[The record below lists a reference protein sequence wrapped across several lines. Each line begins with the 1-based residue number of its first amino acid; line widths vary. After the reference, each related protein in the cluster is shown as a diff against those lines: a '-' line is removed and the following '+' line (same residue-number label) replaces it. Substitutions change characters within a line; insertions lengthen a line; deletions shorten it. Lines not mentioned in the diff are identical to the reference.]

1 MSATRSVLTW
11 LDDVRFAVRRLRRRV
26 SVTMLVIT
34 ILALGL
40 GANAAIVSVAHAL
53 LWRPL
58 PFPNGDRL
66 VMIRSDVAG
75 APGRIAIRE
84 YRALLADSHLLEAVA
99 PFHPTQYNLAQ
110 LGATPE
116 AVTGTTTTSNLLR
129 VLGVEPVVGA
139 TWPTSLDLTRQYT
152 VVLGHGLW
160 RRAFGGDPSI
170 VGKSVRLDG
179 YDYHVVGVAPEGAD
193 FPERTDVY
201 RAMTEYN
208 ADDARRMLLLGL
220 VRRGV
225 TLAQVRA
232 ELGALSGKLARTYPD
247 SNTGVALHADGL
259 RDAVIGDSRPFMWLL
274 VGGALVV
281 LTLTCA
287 NAGGLMLARALDR
300 QGDLSVRLALGASQ
314 ARLLREL
321 VAEHLLLG
329 LAGSLL
335 GLALAQGVLGVL
347 LSQFEFKL
355 PVWMGVRLSWPIAIG
370 TVIAGLMCG
379 VVSAIPPALRLVGVP
394 AVDGLKSIGR
404 SAGSGPATR
413 LQRWLVVGQIAL
425 TMLLLATAGLLARSV
440 GRLLGAPMGFDAQ
453 NVFTVRVDPPWVRYP
468 DTATTSEFYRRVTD
482 EIRRLPGVA
491 SAAINQNLPLATLPD
506 AVSRTFFVEGQPAR
520 RRGEQPFAVVQQV
533 GPGYFETMRIRFRRG
548 RDIGSH
554 DLPDS
559 MPVAVVGARLAAQ
572 FWPNADPIGKRLRL
586 EGTALR
592 TGGAGPLSATIEMPW
607 LTVVGVADD
616 VRHEHV
622 RARPGFD
629 VYLPYTQH
637 FTGDAYIVV
646 RSTLPAE
653 TLARVVPAAVRRI
666 DPEQSVFASR
676 PMTAIVDQTIWQ
688 ARLAG
693 TLGVGF
699 ALLALVLAAAGLHA
713 IVSQSVSRRTREMG
727 LRLAIGATP
736 RDVGGII
743 ARETFRLV
751 IAGVGLGLA
760 GSLAMGRAAGAL
772 LYDVSAWDPLTHLA
786 AATFLALGAAIAAL
800 SPARRAARISPLTAL
815 RQP

>member
-1 MSATRSVLTW
+1 
-11 LDDVRFAVRRLRRRV
+11 VRRLRRRAGL
-26 SVTMLVIT
+26 TALVVT

-66 VMIRSDVAG
+66 VVIRSDVAG
-75 APGRIAIRE
+75 ASGKVSIRE
-84 YRALLADSHLLEAVA
+84 YRALLANARLLEAVA
-99 PFHPTQYNLAQ
+99 PFYPTQYNLAQ
-110 LGATPE
+110 QGATPE
-116 AVTGTTTTSNLLR
+116 AVSGTTTTSNLLR
-129 VLGVEPVVGA
+129 VLGVEPVVGE
-139 TWPTSLDLTRQYT
+139 TWPASLDLTRQYT
-152 VVLGHGLW
+152 VVLGYGLW

-179 YDYHVVGVAPEGAD
+179 YDYHVVGVAPEGVD

-225 TLAQVRA
+225 TLPQVRD
-232 ELGALSGKLARTYPD
+232 ELNAMSRELARTYPD
-247 SNTGVALHADGL
+247 SNTGVSLRADEL

-274 VGGALVV
+274 LGGAVVV

-287 NAGGLMLARALDR
+287 NAGGLMLARGLHR

-321 VAEHLLLG
+321 IAEHMLLG

-335 GLALAQGVLGVL
+335 GLALAQGMLGVL

-355 PVWMGVRLSWPIAIG
+355 PVWMGVHLSWPLAIG
-370 TVIAGLMCG
+370 TVLTGLVCGIA
-379 VVSAIPPALRLVGVP
+379 SAIPPALRLVRVP

-404 SAGSGPATR
+404 SGGTGPATR
-413 LQRWLVVGQIAL
+413 LQRGLVVGQIAM
-425 TMLLLATAGLLARSV
+425 TMLLLATAGLLARSA
-440 GRLLGAPMGFDAQ
+440 GRLLNAPMGFVPT

-468 DTATTSEFYRRVTD
+468 DTATTSEFYRRAIE
-482 EIRRLPGVA
+482 EIRRLPGVT
-491 SAAINQNLPLATLPD
+491 SAAVNQNLPLATLPD
-506 AVSRTFFVEGQPAR
+506 GVSRTFFVEGQPAQ
-520 RRGEQPFAVVQQV
+520 RRGEQPFAVVQQI
-533 GPGYFETMRIRFRRG
+533 GPGYFETLRIRLRQG
-548 RDIGSH
+548 RDIGTH
-554 DLPDS
+554 DLADS
-559 MPVAVVGARLAAQ
+559 MPVTVVGARLAAQ
-572 FWPNADPIGKRLRL
+572 FWPDADPLGKRLRL

-592 TGGAGPLSATIEMPW
+592 TGGSGALSPTVEMPW
-607 LTVVGVADD
+607 LTVVGVVDD

-622 RARPGFD
+622 RATPGFD
-629 VYLPYTQH
+629 IYLPYTQH

-646 RSTLPAE
+646 RSTLPADA
-653 TLARVVPAAVRRI
+653 LARVVPAAVRRV
-666 DPEQSVFASR
+666 DPEQSVFAAR

-693 TLGVGF
+693 TLGLGF
-699 ALLALVLAAAGLHA
+699 ALLALALAAAGLHA
-713 IVSQSVSRRTREMG
+713 MVSQSVTRRTREMG

-736 RDVGGII
+736 LDVGRLI
-743 ARETFRLV
+743 ARETVRLV
-751 IAGVGLGLA
+751 VPGLGVGLAAAL
-760 GSLAMGRAAGAL
+760 LIGRAAEAL
-772 LYDVSAWDPLTHLA
+772 LYDVSAWDPGTYA
-786 AATFLALGAAIAAL
+786 AAIACLGIAAIGAAVAPAL
-800 SPARRAARISPLTAL
+800 RASRVDPLTAL

>member
-1 MSATRSVLTW
+1 MLRFPVAW
-11 LDDVRFAVRRLRRRV
+11 LDDLRFAVRAFRRRV
-26 SVTMLVIT
+26 GVTMLVVT

-66 VMIRSDVAG
+66 VVIRSDVAG
-75 APGRIAIRE
+75 APGKVSIRE
-84 YRALLADSHLLEAVA
+84 YRSLLADAKLFEAVA
-99 PFHPTQYNLAQ
+99 PFYPTQYNLAQ
-110 LGATPE
+110 RDATPE
-116 AVTGTTTTSNLLR
+116 AVTGTTTTSNMLR
-129 VLGVEPVVGA
+129 VLGVEPIVGA
-139 TWPTSLDLTRQYT
+139 TWPSSLDLTRQYT

-179 YDYHVVGVAPEGAD
+179 YDYHVVGIAPEGAD

-208 ADDARRMLLLGL
+208 ADDARRMRLLGL

-225 TLAQVRA
+225 TLEQVRA
-232 ELGALSGKLARTYPD
+232 ELESLSGELARTYPD
-247 SNTGVALHADGL
+247 SNTGVALHADTL

-274 VGGALVV
+274 IGGALVV
-281 LTLTCA
+281 LALTCA
-287 NAGGLMLARALDR
+287 NAGGLMLARVLDR

-314 ARLLREL
+314 TRLLREL
-321 VAEHLLLG
+321 VAEHALLG

-335 GLALAQGVLGVL
+335 ALALAQGALGVIV
-347 LSQFEFKL
+347 SHFEFKL
-355 PVWMGVRLSWPIAIG
+355 PAWMGVQLSWPLAVG
-370 TVIAGLMCG
+370 TLVAGLVCG
-379 VVSAIPPALRLVGVP
+379 VLSAIPPALRLVRVP

-404 SAGSGPATR
+404 SAGSGSATR
-413 LQRWLVVGQIAL
+413 LQRGLVVGQVAL

-440 GRLLGAPMGFDAQ
+440 GRLLTAPMGFVAQ
-453 NVFTVRVDPPWVRYP
+453 NVFTLRVDPPWVRYP
-468 DTATTSEFYRRVTD
+468 DAATTSEFYRRVTD
-482 EIRRLPGVA
+482 EIRRLPGVT

-506 AVSRTFFVEGQPAR
+506 AVSRTFFVEGQPMR
-520 RRGEQPFAVVQQV
+520 RRSEQPFAVVQQV
-533 GPGYFETMRIRFRRG
+533 GPGYFDTMRIRLRNG
-548 RDIGSH
+548 RDVSAH
-554 DLPDS
+554 DLANS
-559 MPVAVVGARLAAQ
+559 LPVAVVGARLAAQ
-572 FWPNADPIGKRLRL
+572 FWPNADPVGKRFRL

-592 TGGAGPLSATIEMPW
+592 TGGAGPLSPTMEMPW
-607 LTVVGVADD
+607 LTVVGVVDD

-622 RARPGFD
+622 RASPGFD
-629 VYLPYTQH
+629 IYLPYTQA

-646 RSTLPAE
+646 RSSLPPE
-653 TLARVVPAAVRRI
+653 TLARVVPAAVRRV

-693 TLGVGF
+693 TLGLGF
-699 ALLALVLAAAGLHA
+699 AFLALALATAGLHA

-736 RDVGGII
+736 RDVGVLI
-743 ARETFRLV
+743 ARETFRMVVPGLALGLIAALV
-751 IAGVGLGLA
+751 I
-760 GSLAMGRAAGAL
+760 GRAAGSL
-772 LYDVSAWDPLTHLA
+772 LYDVSGWDPVTYLA
-786 AATFLALGAAIAAL
+786 ATLFLGLASVAAAS
-800 SPARRAARISPLTAL
+800 SPAVRAARVDPLTAL
-815 RQP
+815 RQS

>member
-1 MSATRSVLTW
+1 MSVLDSDLMW
-11 LDDVRFAVRRLRRRV
+11 FDDLRFAVRQLRRRAGV
-26 SVTMLVIT
+26 STLVVT

-40 GANAAIVSVAHAL
+40 GANAAIVSVANAL

-66 VMIRSDVAG
+66 VVIRSDVAG
-75 APGRIAIRE
+75 APGKVSIRE
-84 YRALLADSHLLEAVA
+84 YRSLLTDARLFEAVA
-99 PFHPTQYNLAQ
+99 PFYPTQYNLAQ
-110 LGATPE
+110 QGTTPE
-116 AVTGTTTTSNLLR
+116 AVTGTTTTSNMLR
-129 VLGVEPVVGA
+129 ALGVEPVIGA
-139 TWPTSLDLTRQYT
+139 MWPTSLDLTRQYT

-179 YDYHVVGVAPEGAD
+179 YDYHVVGIAPEGAD

-225 TLAQVRA
+225 TLEQVRA
-232 ELGALSGKLARTYPD
+232 ELESLSGGLARTYPD
-247 SNTGVALHADGL
+247 SNTGVSLHADTL

-274 VGGALVV
+274 IGGALVV

-314 ARLLREL
+314 TRLLREL
-321 VAEHLLLG
+321 VIEHVLLG
-329 LAGSLL
+329 LGGSLL
-335 GLALAQGVLGVL
+335 ALALAHGILGVL

-355 PVWMGVRLSWPIAIG
+355 PAWMSVHLSWPIALG
-370 TVIAGLMCG
+370 TVIAGLVCG
-379 VVSAIPPALRLVGVP
+379 AFSAIPPAARLVRAP
-394 AVDGLKSIGR
+394 AVDGLKSAGR
-404 SAGSGPATR
+404 SAGAGSATR
-413 LQRWLVVGQIAL
+413 VQRWLVVGQVAL

-440 GRLLGAPMGFDAQ
+440 GRLLDAPMGFVAQ
-453 NVFTVRVDPPWVRYP
+453 NVFTLRVDPPWVRYP
-468 DTATTSEFYRRVTD
+468 DAATTSEFYRRVTD
-482 EIRRLPGVA
+482 EIRQLPGVTA
-491 SAAINQNLPLATLPD
+491 AAINQNLPLATLPD

-520 RRGEQPFAVVQQV
+520 RRSEQPFAVVQQV
-533 GPGYFETMRIRFRRG
+533 GPGYFETMRIRFRQG
-548 RDIGSH
+548 RDISAH
-554 DLPDS
+554 DLADS
-559 MPVAVVGARLAAQ
+559 MPVAVVGVRLAAQ

-592 TGGAGPLSATIEMPW
+592 SGGAGPLSPTIDMPW
-607 LTVVGVADD
+607 LTVVGVVDD

-622 RARPGFD
+622 RANPGFD
-629 VYLPYTQH
+629 VYLPYTQA

-653 TLARVVPAAVRRI
+653 TLARVVPAAVRRV

-676 PMTAIVDQTIWQ
+676 AMTAIVDQTIWQ
-688 ARLAG
+688 ARLTG
-693 TLGVGF
+693 TLGLGF
-699 ALLALVLAAAGLHA
+699 ALLALALATAGLHA

-736 RDVGGII
+736 HDVRGLI

-751 IAGVGLGLA
+751 VPGLALGLA
-760 GSLAMGRAAGAL
+760 ASLVVGRAAASL
-772 LYDVSAWDPLTHLA
+772 LYDVSAWDPPTFLA
-786 AATFLALGAAIAAL
+786 AAVFLGIAAAAAAA
-800 SPARRAARISPLTAL
+800 SPAVRASRVDPLTAL
-815 RQP
+815 RQS